1 MQTADP
7 SMAIRGAALTYNFP
21 SMKDFT
27 DKVAVVT
34 GAASGI
40 GRGMAEAFLA
50 AGMKVVLAD
59 IEAPVLDATA
69 RALADAGGDVQAVR
83 VDVTKADQVE
93 DLARQTLRKY
103 GAVHVLCNNAGIFIR
118 PGASWTSSLDD
129 WRWMMDV
136 NVMGVV
142 HGVHAF
148 LPIMIEQNIDAHIV
162 NTASVG
168 GLIAGGHTIYGTSK
182 YAVIGLSENL
192 YLELARGGLKPKV
205 SVLCPSV
212 VNTNILASRRNQPGA
227 AAEGQTSAQSDAARQ
242 LREQAAQVLKSGL
255 DPRAVGDL
263 VLDGIRDERFYIL
276 APPELAAVVERR
288 LRVIVSGANPPVR

>member
-1 MQTADP
+1 
-7 SMAIRGAALTYNFP
+7 
-21 SMKDFT
+21 MKDFT

-40 GRGMAEAFLA
+40 GRGMAETFLA

-59 IEAPVLDATA
+59 IEAPALDATA

-83 VDVTKADQVE
+83 VDVTNAEQVE
-93 DLARQTLRKY
+93 DLAQQTLRKY

-118 PGASWTSSLDD
+118 PGPSWTSSLDD

-142 HGVHAF
+142 HGVRSF
-148 LPIMIEQNIDAHIV
+148 LPIMIEQNADAHIV

-192 YLELARGGLKPKV
+192 YLELARSGLKPKV

-212 VNTNILASRRNQPGA
+212 VNTNILSSRRNQPGA
-227 AAEGQTSAQSDAARQ
+227 AAESETSAQSNAARQ
-242 LREQAAQVLKSGL
+242 LREQAAQVLKTGL

-263 VLDGIRDERFYIL
+263 VMDGIRDERFYIL

>member
-1 MQTADP
+1 
-7 SMAIRGAALTYNFP
+7 
-21 SMKDFT
+21 MKDFK
-27 DKVAVVT
+27 DRVAVVT

-40 GRGMAEAFLA
+40 GRGMAETFLA

-59 IEAPVLDATA
+59 IEAPALDATA
-69 RALADAGGDVQAVR
+69 RALADAGGDVHAVR
-83 VDVTKADQVE
+83 VDVTKAEQVE
-93 DLARQTLRKY
+93 DLAQQTLRKY

-142 HGVHAF
+142 HGVRAF
-148 LPIMIEQNIDAHIV
+148 LPIMIEQNVDAHIV

-192 YLELARGGLKPKV
+192 YLELARSGLKPKV

-212 VNTNILASRRNQPGA
+212 VNTNILTSRRNQPGA
-227 AAEGQTSAQSDAARQ
+227 AADDETSAQSQAARQ

-263 VLDGIRDERFYIL
+263 VLDGLRDERFYLL

-288 LRVIVSGANPPVR
+288 LRVIVSGGNPPVR